1 MAMFEVW
8 VEGYRII
15 GQSSPAQLRGTYEAS
30 NFLEAC
36 KLAFGDDP
44 EFNTVIGL
52 SHCGCRLFD
61 NEQDARKNSG

>member
-8 VEGYRII
+8 VEGYHII

-36 KLAFGDDP
+36 KLAFGNDP
-44 EFNTVIGL
+44 DFNLGNL
-52 SHCGCRLFD
+52 SHCGCWLFD
-61 NEQDARKNSG
+61 NEEDARKNSG